1 VNSPEIAIGNSIK
14 YTVQWLERCSMG
26 REGTSLSITDEEL
39 GEQFR
44 ELKLASNATTN
55 DEFIRGLIGE
65 NDNIEIRLEDLDT
78 VELEKTEEAKETRA
92 MAVGVLEAMQ
102 RTGIKEDVIDL
113 IEELRK
119 RELVEMNK
127 EIVQYLLQ
135 KAKADEPLN
144 EADHALIDLV
154 VRIEDTRDE
163 GGAATTIAE
172 GLFGEVEETTTET
185 TTTERASNE
194 KSVGIDTSTE
204 ITNEEL

>member
-1 VNSPEIAIGNSIK
+1 M
-14 YTVQWLERCSMG
+14 ERK
-26 REGTSLSITDEEL
+26 GTSLSISDEEL
-39 GEQFR
+39 GDQFR
-44 ELKLASNATTN
+44 ELKAASDATTN
-55 DEFIRGLIGE
+55 DEFLRGLIDE
-65 NDNIEIRLEDLDT
+65 SEEIEVRLEDLDT

-144 EADHALIDLV
+144 EADRALIDLV
-154 VRIEDTRDE
+154 VKIEGTREE
-163 GGAATTIAE
+163 GGTVTAIAE

-185 TTTERASNE
+185 TTTETSTNE
-194 KSVGIDTSTE
+194 KSAGISTG
-204 ITNEEL
+204 IQTTDEEL

>member
-1 VNSPEIAIGNSIK
+1 
-14 YTVQWLERCSMG
+14 MG
-26 REGTSLSITDEEL
+26 RNGTSLSISDEEL

-44 ELKLASNATTN
+44 ELKKASNTTTN

-65 NDNIEIRLEDLDT
+65 NEDIEIRLEDLDT

-119 RELVEMNK
+119 RELVEANK

-144 EADHALIDLV
+144 EADHALINLV

-172 GLFGEVEETTTET
+172 GLFGEVEETTSET
-185 TTTERASNE
+185 TTTETSTNG
-194 KSVGIDTSTE
+194 KSADISTSTE
-204 ITNEEL
+204 TINEEL

>member
-1 VNSPEIAIGNSIK
+1 M
-14 YTVQWLERCSMG
+14 ERD
-26 REGTSLSITDEEL
+26 GTSLSISDEEL
-39 GEQFR
+39 GDQFR
-44 ELKLASNATTN
+44 ELKQASNATTN
-55 DEFIRGLIGE
+55 DEFLRGLIDKSE
-65 NDNIEIRLEDLDT
+65 EIEVRLEDLDT

-154 VRIEDTRDE
+154 VRIEGTREE
-163 GGAATTIAE
+163 GGTATAIAE
-172 GLFGEVEETTTET
+172 ALFGEVEETTTET
-185 TTTERASNE
+185 TTTETSTNE
-194 KSVGIDTSTE
+194 KSAGVSTSIET
-204 ITNEEL
+204 TDEEL

>member
-1 VNSPEIAIGNSIK
+1 
-14 YTVQWLERCSMG
+14 MG
-26 REGTSLSITDEEL
+26 RDGTSLSISDEEL

-44 ELKLASNATTN
+44 DLRDASNATTN
-55 DEFIRGLIGE
+55 GEFIRGLIGE
-65 NDNIEIRLEDLDT
+65 SEGIEVKLEDLDT

-102 RTGIKEDVIDL
+102 RTGIKEDVIGL
-113 IEELRK
+113 IEQLRK

-144 EADHALIDLV
+144 ETDHALINLV
-154 VRIEDTRDE
+154 VQIEGTRED

-185 TTTERASNE
+185 TKTE
-194 KSVGIDTSTE
+194 TSTNGNIAGISTSVE
-204 ITNEEL
+204 TTDEEM